1 MHEPQILMH
10 IVAVFGTSV
19 VAACLFRV
27 IGLPSI
33 IGYLFTG
40 MVIGPSGFGFIPEKE
55 VAGLAEMGLVL
66 LLFTIGLELSPKPLL
81 RMGKSLL
88 FAAGLQIGAT
98 TVLAAG
104 VVGIATTHGL
114 TTSLIIGI
122 VVALSSTAIVLK
134 QLSDRGETGTVSGMI
149 TTGILLL
156 QDVIVIGIMLFLP
169 LLALTDEASWQGP
182 AMRGGMGLIGLALA
196 AVFGRRVLSV
206 FVTKIVRV
214 GGRES
219 VALFAV
225 LMACGGAW
233 LAALAGWSPAL
244 GACVAG
250 LLLAELDVRH
260 QLVADIMPFRDVF
273 NALFFVSLGM
283 KVNFE
288 MPATHLAWIA
298 VAIVVTLLGKTIVTS
313 AAVKIAGWPIRPA
326 LHAGIGLCTVSE
338 FGYVLGIEAEK
349 LGILP
354 VELLN
359 GIIVYAV
366 GSMMIGAMLVPMA
379 GPLSNQIVKWLRS
392 KDDIREPVSGE
403 AGSHHVIIIG
413 YGINGQN
420 LARVLRSTHIH
431 HTIIEMNPSLVE
443 AARETGAEVVVG
455 DAERRFILEHAGISH
470 AHALVVAIND
480 AQSTQRV
487 VSVARTLRSDLFILA
502 RTRYVTEL
510 DALYQLGAD
519 RVIPE
524 DFETSIEI
532 SAHVLKEMDIPD
544 NIVEAQ
550 IAAVRVGRYGML
562 RGQPTD
568 RAAQEELM
576 QVLQATVTRTHYVT
590 SESLAVGKSI
600 AELNLRA
607 LTGASI
613 IAAVR
618 NGRPMT
624 NPAPDFTLAA
634 GDVLVLVGAHIQ
646 LEQAKAL
653 LQVSH

>member
-40 MVIGPSGFGFIPEKE
+40 MVIGPSGFGIIPEEE

-66 LLFTIGLELSPKPLL
+66 LLFSIGLELSPKPLL

-88 FAAGLQIGAT
+88 LAAGLQIGAT

-114 TTSLIIGI
+114 TSSLIIGI

-182 AMRGGMGLIGLALA
+182 AMRGGLGLLGLALA
-196 AVFGRRVLSV
+196 AVFGRRILSV

-288 MPATHLAWIA
+288 MPASNLAWIA
-298 VAIVVTLLGKTIVTS
+298 VAIGVTLFGKTIITS

-326 LHAGIGLCTVSE
+326 LQAGIGLCTVSE

-354 VELLN
+354 VQLLN
-359 GIIVYAV
+359 GIIVYAAV
-366 GSMMIGAMLVPMA
+366 SYTHLDVYKRQVMVWPSADLAVTVPEPA
-379 GPLSNQIVKWLRS
+379 RS
-392 KDDIREPVSGE
+392 VSGRIQDHWL
-403 AGSHHVIIIG
+403 S
-413 YGINGQN
+413 
-420 LARVLRSTHIH
+420 RS
-431 HTIIEMNPSLVE
+431 N
-443 AARETGAEVVVG
+443 
-455 DAERRFILEHAGISH
+455 
-470 AHALVVAIND
+470 
-480 AQSTQRV
+480 
-487 VSVARTLRSDLFILA
+487 
-502 RTRYVTEL
+502 
-510 DALYQLGAD
+510 
-519 RVIPE
+519 
-524 DFETSIEI
+524 
-532 SAHVLKEMDIPD
+532 
-544 NIVEAQ
+544 
-550 IAAVRVGRYGML
+550 
-562 RGQPTD
+562 
-568 RAAQEELM
+568 
-576 QVLQATVTRTHYVT
+576 
-590 SESLAVGKSI
+590 
-600 AELNLRA
+600 
-607 LTGASI
+607 
-613 IAAVR
+613 
-618 NGRPMT
+618 
-624 NPAPDFTLAA
+624 
-634 GDVLVLVGAHIQ
+634 
-646 LEQAKAL
+646 
-653 LQVSH
+653 